1 MNRPIIRPE
10 ALLPGDAIGIAA
22 PASCFDPGLYERGLS
37 VLRRL
42 GYRVEIPEGLFRR
55 NGYLAGTDAERAG
68 LFLNLWQDPS
78 IKAVFCVRGGYGAM
92 RILTLLDPDL
102 IRATPKIFMGF
113 SDLTAIL
120 VHLAQNCG
128 VAAFHGPVLTALSC
142 CADPEAEISAIR
154 SALSPEAPLSITP
167 SRPLVLHPG
176 RAEGAV
182 IGGNLT
188 ILTHLIGTPF
198 APRLSGC
205 ILFIEDCR
213 EAPYRVDRMLTH
225 MRLAGALDGL
235 SGVAVG
241 TFDGCGAENGVMA
254 VIREAFAGDGIPVLA
269 GFDSGHGPRN
279 RAFPMG
285 ISAVL
290 DTEKGVLEYRSPA
303 TVRQKT
309 GGPS

>member
-1 MNRPIIRPE
+1 M
-10 ALLPGDAIGIAA
+10 
-22 PASCFDPGLYERGLS
+22 
-37 VLRRL
+37 RRL
-42 GYRVEIPEGLFRR
+42 GYRVEIPDGLFRR
-55 NGYLAGTDAERAG
+55 NGYLAGTDAERAR
-68 LFLNLWQDPS
+68 LFLDLWKDPE

-92 RILTLLDPDL
+92 RILGLLDPAL

-128 VAAFHGPVLTALSC
+128 VAALHGPVLTALSC

-154 SALSPEAPLSITP
+154 SALNPEAPLSISP
-167 SRPLVLHPG
+167 PRPLILHPG
-176 RAEGAV
+176 RAEGQV

-198 APRLSGC
+198 APRLTGR

-225 MRLAGALDGL
+225 MRLAGTLDGL

-241 TFDGCGAENGVMA
+241 TFDGCGAEDGVMA
-254 VIREAFAGDGIPVLA
+254 VIREAFLRDGIPVLA

-285 ISAVL
+285 IEAEL
-290 DTEKGVLEYRSPA
+290 DTERGVLEYLSPA
-303 TVRQKT
+303 TLRLET
-309 GGPS
+309 GGPT